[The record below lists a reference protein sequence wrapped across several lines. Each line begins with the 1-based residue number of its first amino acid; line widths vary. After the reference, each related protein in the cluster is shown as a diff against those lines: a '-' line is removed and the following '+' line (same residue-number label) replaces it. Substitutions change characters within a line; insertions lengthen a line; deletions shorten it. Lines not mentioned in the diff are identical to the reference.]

1 MNMAV
6 NEKPLTREFMEKAS
20 LVSARVYPVKD
31 LASAFSLTIELCR
44 AKAPRE
50 ELMHPLQE
58 TETRVKRDPTA
69 SRSSWIMGAPNL
81 DELSFY
87 NLAKA
92 CAKAG
97 DVLLIRDGLRAY
109 PGGIDMGVTQ
119 MDFGIAETGTLVL
132 NSNSEE
138 TRLSTMLCE
147 IHVAI
152 LNVSQIRPTALS
164 MAEELATLVGQPSSF
179 TAFITGASRTADI
192 ERVLALGVHGPLEM
206 VIILVEA

>member
-1 MNMAV
+1 MNTCV
-6 NEKPLTREFMEKAS
+6 NEKPLIREFMEKAS

-31 LASAFSLTIELCR
+31 LASAFSLTLELCR

-50 ELMHPLQE
+50 ELMSPLQE
-58 TETRVKRDPTA
+58 MEARAERDSTA
-69 SRSSWIMGAPNL
+69 SRRSWIMGAPNL
-81 DELSFY
+81 DERSFSR
-87 NLAKA
+87 LAKV

-97 DVLLIRDGLRAY
+97 DILLVRNNLREY

-164 MAEELATLVGQPSSF
+164 MAEELNTLVGKPSSF
-179 TAFITGASRTADI
+179 TAFIT
-192 ERVLALGVHGPLEM
+192 
-206 VIILVEA
+206 

>member
-1 MNMAV
+1 MNTIV

-20 LVSARVYPVKD
+20 QVSARVYPVKD
-31 LASAFSLTIELCR
+31 LASAFSLTLELCR

-50 ELMHPLQE
+50 ELMHPLPAQG
-58 TETRVKRDPTA
+58 TRAEEASTA
-69 SRSSWIMGAPNL
+69 GKSSWIMGAPNL
-81 DELSFY
+81 DEKEFSD
-87 NLAKA
+87 LAKA

-109 PGGIDMGVTQ
+109 PGGIDMGVTR

-152 LNVSQIRPTALS
+152 LNAGQIRPTALS
-164 MAEELATLVGQPSSF
+164 MAEELTALVSQPSSF